1 MGIECVEVF
10 GRLKAD
16 LEKAGSPLD
25 DFDLII
31 ASCAIA
37 HNLILV
43 TNNAKHFKRI
53 TGLTHTN
60 WTVDPEEVSRNHYF

>member
-1 MGIECVEVF
+1 LPVGTECVEVF
-10 GRLKAD
+10 GLIKAD
-16 LEKAGSPLD
+16 LEKVGSPLD

-43 TNNAKHFKRI
+43 TNNTKHFKRI
-53 TGLTHTN
+53 AGLTQAN
-60 WTVDPEEVSRNHYF
+60 WTVDPDK